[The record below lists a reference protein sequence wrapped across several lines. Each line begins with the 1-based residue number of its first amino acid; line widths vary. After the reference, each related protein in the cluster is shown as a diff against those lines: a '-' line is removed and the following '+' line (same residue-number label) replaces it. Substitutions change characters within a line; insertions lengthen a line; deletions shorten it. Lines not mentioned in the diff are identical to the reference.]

1 MKKGI
6 VLKLFM
12 LTTALCTLILVTIF
26 IGQTIFFKQY
36 YANRKV
42 NDIKTNIQSF
52 EKAYIKAG
60 DDAKVIQELEQN
72 FYQENA
78 TWITTLDSVGNI
90 KYANDFSIEIQ
101 LDPNE
106 NKIFSERSIHIP
118 LYSFINLEDIQRMKY
133 SLEQGSHIII
143 DGVQKGDIVVPAM
156 LTIKEKNVGLE
167 NKQLS
172 ERLYGPK
179 AVSSKESSQLYLAG
193 SIQNVQLPEGT
204 VGTNFIYGNRVLID
218 RIKQFQVDLLLN
230 QKSNDVTSTE
240 IMDYEENDIKYK
252 VLIKPTKD
260 AGGKT
265 NYIFAM
271 TSLQPVDEAVQ
282 MIKDYY
288 VYLII
293 FVLILI
299 VLISFYYSKKIA
311 KPLLQINDTT
321 KKIAGLDFSETIPIT
336 TKDEIGDLSQNINTL
351 SKALHSYIHQLQQD
365 IEKEKQLENTRKE
378 FIAGVSHELKTPLSI
393 MKSCISILEDGVASN
408 KKEYYF
414 KAMSKEVDK
423 MDMLI
428 IDMLELA
435 KFESGT
441 YKMEMDVFHIDEM
454 IDYICEQLTSDI
466 TAKQLHVHKQLSKI
480 EVVANQHRIEQVI
493 TNFITNAI
501 RYTPEQE
508 NIIISTIEENE
519 RVKVCVEN
527 KGAHIAP
534 EHLEKIWDRF
544 YRKEKQLEN
553 TRKEFIA
560 GVSHELKTPLS
571 IMKSC
576 ISILEDGVASNKKE
590 YYFKAMSKEVD
601 KMDML
606 IIDMLELAKFESGT
620 YKMEMDVF
628 HIDEMIDYICEQLTS
643 DITAKQLH
651 VHKQLSKIEVV
662 ANQHRIEQVITN
674 FITNAIRYTPEQENI
689 IISTIEENERVKVC
703 VENKGAH
710 IAPEHLEKIWDRFYR
725 GDTSRQRSKGG
736 TGLGLAIS
744 KNILELH
751 DAEYGVSNT
760 EDGVLFYFYLNK
772 NV

>member
-6 VLKLFM
+6 VLKLFL

-36 YANRKV
+36 YSNRKV

-60 DDAKVIQELEQN
+60 DDVKRIQELEQN
-72 FYQENA
+72 FYQDNA

-90 KYANDFSIEIQ
+90 KYASDFSLEIQ
-101 LDPNE
+101 LDPNG
-106 NKIFSERSIHIP
+106 NNTFSERLIQIP
-118 LYSFINLEDIQRMKY
+118 LYSFVNLEDIQRIKD
-133 SLEQGSHIII
+133 SLEQGNHIII
-143 DGVQKGDIVVPAM
+143 DGVQEGDAVVPAM

-179 AVSSKESSQLYLAG
+179 VASSKGNSQLYLAG
-193 SIQNVQLPEGT
+193 SIKKVQLPEGT
-204 VGTNFIYGNRVLID
+204 VGTNSIYGNRVLID
-218 RIKQFQVDLLLN
+218 RIKQFQVDLILN
-230 QKSNDVTSTE
+230 QKPNNITSTE
-240 IMDYEENDIKYK
+240 IVDYEENDIKYK
-252 VLIKPTKD
+252 LLIKPTID
-260 AGGKT
+260 ADGKV

-299 VLISFYYSKKIA
+299 VLISFYYSNKIA

-336 TKDEIGDLSQNINTL
+336 TKDEIGALSQNINTL
-351 SKALHSYIHQLQQD
+351 SKALHSYINQLQQD

-408 KKEYYF
+408 KKDYYF

-454 IDYICEQLTSDI
+454 IDYICEQLASDI

-480 EVVANQHRIEQVI
+480 EVVANPHRIEQVV

-501 RYTPEQE
+501 RYTPEHE

-534 EHLEKIWDRF
+534 EH
-544 YRKEKQLEN
+544 
-553 TRKEFIA
+553 
-560 GVSHELKTPLS
+560 V
-571 IMKSC
+571 
-576 ISILEDGVASNKKE
+576 
-590 YYFKAMSKEVD
+590 
-601 KMDML
+601 
-606 IIDMLELAKFESGT
+606 
-620 YKMEMDVF
+620 
-628 HIDEMIDYICEQLTS
+628 
-643 DITAKQLH
+643 
-651 VHKQLSKIEVV
+651 
-662 ANQHRIEQVITN
+662 
-674 FITNAIRYTPEQENI
+674 
-689 IISTIEENERVKVC
+689 
-703 VENKGAH
+703 
-710 IAPEHLEKIWDRFYR
+710 EKIWDRFYR

-751 DAEYGVSNT
+751 GAEYGVLNT
-760 EDGVLFYFYLNK
+760 EDGVLFFFYLNK

>member
-6 VLKLFM
+6 VLKLFI
-12 LTTALCTLILVTIF
+12 LTTALCTLILVTLF

-52 EKAYIKAG
+52 EKAYVKAG
-60 DDAKVIQELEQN
+60 DDAKAIQELEQN

-101 LDPNE
+101 LDPNK
-106 NKIFSERSIHIP
+106 NKRFSERSIHIP

-179 AVSSKESSQLYLAG
+179 AVSKESSQLYLAG
-193 SIQNVQLPEGT
+193 IIQNVQLPEGT

-218 RIKQFQVDLLLN
+218 RIKQFQVDLLLD
-230 QKSNDVTSTE
+230 QKFNDVNSTE

-252 VLIKPTKD
+252 LLIKPTKD
-260 AGGKT
+260 AEGKT

-321 KKIAGLDFSETIPIT
+321 KKIADLDFSETIPIT

-408 KKEYYF
+408 KKDYYF

-454 IDYICEQLTSDI
+454 IDYICEQLTLDI

-508 NIIISTIEENE
+508 NIIISTIEEN
-519 RVKVCVEN
+519 
-527 KGAHIAP
+527 G
-534 EHLEKIWDRF
+534 
-544 YRKEKQLEN
+544 
-553 TRKEFIA
+553 
-560 GVSHELKTPLS
+560 
-571 IMKSC
+571 
-576 ISILEDGVASNKKE
+576 
-590 YYFKAMSKEVD
+590 
-601 KMDML
+601 
-606 IIDMLELAKFESGT
+606 
-620 YKMEMDVF
+620 
-628 HIDEMIDYICEQLTS
+628 
-643 DITAKQLH
+643 
-651 VHKQLSKIEVV
+651 
-662 ANQHRIEQVITN
+662 
-674 FITNAIRYTPEQENI
+674 
-689 IISTIEENERVKVC
+689 RVKVC

-751 DAEYGVSNT
+751 DAEYGVLNT
-760 EDGVLFYFYLNK
+760 EDGVLFFFYLNK

>member
-52 EKAYIKAG
+52 EKAYIKVG

-299 VLISFYYSKKIA
+299 VLISFYYSKKYA

-435 KFESGT
+435 NFESGT

-466 TAKQLHVHKQLSKI
+466 TAKQL
-480 EVVANQHRIEQVI
+480 
-493 TNFITNAI
+493 
-501 RYTPEQE
+501 Y
-508 NIIISTIEENE
+508 
-519 RVKVCVEN
+519 
-527 KGAHIAP
+527 
-534 EHLEKIWDRF
+534 
-544 YRKEKQLEN
+544 
-553 TRKEFIA
+553 
-560 GVSHELKTPLS
+560 
-571 IMKSC
+571 
-576 ISILEDGVASNKKE
+576 
-590 YYFKAMSKEVD
+590 
-601 KMDML
+601 
-606 IIDMLELAKFESGT
+606 
-620 YKMEMDVF
+620 
-628 HIDEMIDYICEQLTS
+628 
-643 DITAKQLH
+643 

>member
-6 VLKLFM
+6 VLKLFI

-52 EKAYIKAG
+52 EKAYVKAE
-60 DDAKVIQELEQN
+60 DDAKTIQELEQN
-72 FYQENA
+72 FYQENM
-78 TWITTLDSVGNI
+78 TWITTLDKVGNI
-90 KYANDFSIEIQ
+90 KYTNDFSLEIQ
-101 LDPNE
+101 LDPNQ
-106 NKIFSERSIHIP
+106 NKTFSQRLIQIP
-118 LYSFINLEDIQRMKY
+118 LYSFLDLEDIQRVKY
-133 SLEQGSHIII
+133 SLEQNSHIII
-143 DGVQKGDIVVPAM
+143 DGVQEGDAVVPAI
-156 LTIKEKNVGLE
+156 LTIKEKNFGLE

-179 AVSSKESSQLYLAG
+179 AADSKERAQLYLVG
-193 SIQNVQLPEGT
+193 SIKKVQLPEGT
-204 VGTNFIYGNRVLID
+204 VGTNSIYGNRVFID
-218 RIKQFQVDLLLN
+218 RIKQFQVDLILN
-230 QKSNDVTSTE
+230 QQPNNITSTE
-240 IMDYEENDIKYK
+240 IVDYEENDIKYK
-252 VLIKPTKD
+252 LLIKPTVD
-260 AGGKT
+260 ADGRR

-288 VYLII
+288 IYLII

-321 KKIAGLDFSETIPIT
+321 KKIAGLDFSETIPIS

-351 SKALHSYIHQLQQD
+351 SKALHSYINQLQQD

-408 KKEYYF
+408 KKDYYF

-441 YKMEMDVFHIDEM
+441 YKMKMGVFHIDEM
-454 IDYICEQLTSDI
+454 IDYICNQLVSDI

-480 EVVANQHRIEQVI
+480 EVVANPHRIEQVI

-501 RYTPEQE
+501 RYTPEHE
-508 NIIISTIEENE
+508 NIIISTIEENK
-519 RVKVCVEN
+519 RAKVCVEN
-527 KGAHIAP
+527 KGAHI
-534 EHLEKIWDRF
+534 E
-544 YRKEKQLEN
+544 
-553 TRKEFIA
+553 
-560 GVSHELKTPLS
+560 
-571 IMKSC
+571 
-576 ISILEDGVASNKKE
+576 
-590 YYFKAMSKEVD
+590 
-601 KMDML
+601 
-606 IIDMLELAKFESGT
+606 
-620 YKMEMDVF
+620 
-628 HIDEMIDYICEQLTS
+628 
-643 DITAKQLH
+643 
-651 VHKQLSKIEVV
+651 
-662 ANQHRIEQVITN
+662 
-674 FITNAIRYTPEQENI
+674 
-689 IISTIEENERVKVC
+689 
-703 VENKGAH
+703 
-710 IAPEHLEKIWDRFYR
+710 PEHLEKIWDRFYR

-751 DAEYGVSNT
+751 GIEYGVLNT
-760 EDGVLFYFYLNK
+760 EDGVLFFFYLNK

>member
-6 VLKLFM
+6 VLKLFI

-26 IGQTIFFKQY
+26 MGQTIFFKQY

-52 EKAYIKAG
+52 EKAYVKAG

-106 NKIFSERSIHIP
+106 NKRFSERSIHIP

-179 AVSSKESSQLYLAG
+179 AVSSKEISQLYLAG
-193 SIQNVQLPEGT
+193 SIQNVQLPEGN
-204 VGTNFIYGNRVLID
+204 VGTTFIYGNRVLID
-218 RIKQFQVDLLLN
+218 RIKQFQVDLLLD
-230 QKSNDVTSTE
+230 QKFNDVTSTE
-240 IMDYEENDIKYK
+240 IRDYEENDIKYK
-252 VLIKPTKD
+252 LLIKLTKD
-260 AGGKT
+260 VEGKT

-351 SKALHSYIHQLQQD
+351 SKALHSHIHQLQQD
-365 IEKEKQLENTRKE
+365 IE
-378 FIAGVSHELKTPLSI
+378 
-393 MKSCISILEDGVASN
+393 
-408 KKEYYF
+408 
-414 KAMSKEVDK
+414 
-423 MDMLI
+423 
-428 IDMLELA
+428 
-435 KFESGT
+435 
-441 YKMEMDVFHIDEM
+441 
-454 IDYICEQLTSDI
+454 
-466 TAKQLHVHKQLSKI
+466 
-480 EVVANQHRIEQVI
+480 
-493 TNFITNAI
+493 
-501 RYTPEQE
+501 
-508 NIIISTIEENE
+508 
-519 RVKVCVEN
+519 
-527 KGAHIAP
+527 
-534 EHLEKIWDRF
+534 
-544 YRKEKQLEN
+544 KEKQLEN

-751 DAEYGVSNT
+751 GVKYGVLNT
-760 EDGVLFYFYLNK
+760 EDGVLFFFYLNK

>member
-6 VLKLFM
+6 VLKLFI

-42 NDIKTNIQSF
+42 NDIKINIQSF
-52 EKAYIKAG
+52 EKAYKKAG
-60 DDAKVIQELEQN
+60 DDAKAIQELEQN

-78 TWITTLDSVGNI
+78 TWIKTLDSAGNI
-90 KYANDFSIEIQ
+90 KYASDFSLDIQ
-101 LDPNE
+101 LDPSQ
-106 NKIFSERSIHIP
+106 NKLFSNKVISIP
-118 LYSFINLEDIQRMKY
+118 LYSLVNLEDIERIKD
-133 SLEQGSHIII
+133 SLKQGNHIII
-143 DGVQKGDIVVPAM
+143 DGVQEGDIVVPAM
-156 LTIKEKNVGLE
+156 LAMKEMNVRLE
-167 NKQLS
+167 NKKLS

-179 AVSSKESSQLYLAG
+179 AVSSKESSQLYLG
-193 SIQNVQLPEGT
+193 SIKNVQLPEGI
-204 VGTNFIYGNRVLID
+204 VGTNSIYGNRVFID
-218 RIKQFQVDLLLN
+218 RIKQFQVDLILN
-230 QKSNDVTSTE
+230 QKPNNITSTE
-240 IMDYEENDIKYK
+240 IVDYEENDIKYK
-252 VLIKPTKD
+252 LLIKPIID
-260 AGGKT
+260 ANGKT
-265 NYIFAM
+265 NYIFTM

-351 SKALHSYIHQLQQD
+351 SKALHSYINQLQQD

-378 FIAGVSHELKTPLSI
+378 FISGVSHELKTPLSI

-441 YKMEMDVFHIDEM
+441 YKMEMDAFHIDEM
-454 IDYICEQLTSDI
+454 IDYICEQLSSDI
-466 TAKQLHVHKQLSKI
+466 TAKQLHVHKHLSKI

-501 RYTPEQE
+501 RYTPENE
-508 NIIISTIEENE
+508 NIIVSVIEEKE
-519 RVKVCVEN
+519 RAKVCIEN

-534 EHLEKIWDRF
+534 EHL
-544 YRKEKQLEN
+544 
-553 TRKEFIA
+553 A
-560 GVSHELKTPLS
+560 
-571 IMKSC
+571 
-576 ISILEDGVASNKKE
+576 
-590 YYFKAMSKEVD
+590 
-601 KMDML
+601 
-606 IIDMLELAKFESGT
+606 
-620 YKMEMDVF
+620 
-628 HIDEMIDYICEQLTS
+628 
-643 DITAKQLH
+643 
-651 VHKQLSKIEVV
+651 
-662 ANQHRIEQVITN
+662 
-674 FITNAIRYTPEQENI
+674 
-689 IISTIEENERVKVC
+689 
-703 VENKGAH
+703 
-710 IAPEHLEKIWDRFYR
+710 KIWDRFYR

-751 DAEYGVSNT
+751 SVQYGVSNT
-760 EDGVLFYFYLNK
+760 EDGVLFFFYLNK
-772 NV
+772 SV

>member
-6 VLKLFM
+6 VLKLFI

-52 EKAYIKAG
+52 EKGYVKAG
-60 DDAKVIQELEQN
+60 DDAKAIQELEQN

-78 TWITTLDSVGNI
+78 TWITTLDRVGNI
-90 KYANDFSIEIQ
+90 KYANDFSVEIQ

-106 NKIFSERSIHIP
+106 DKRFSERSIHIP

-143 DGVQKGDIVVPAM
+143 DGVQKRDIVIPAM

-179 AVSSKESSQLYLAG
+179 AASSKESSQLYLAG
-193 SIQNVQLPEGT
+193 SIQKVQLPEGT

-218 RIKQFQVDLLLN
+218 RIKQFQVDLLLD
-230 QKSNDVTSTE
+230 QKFNEVTSTE
-240 IMDYEENDIKYK
+240 ILDYEENDIKYK
-252 VLIKPTKD
+252 LLIKPTID
-260 AGGKT
+260 AEGKT

-408 KKEYYF
+408 KKDYYF

-466 TAKQLHVHKQLSKI
+466 TAKQLYVHKQFSKI
-480 EVVANQHRIEQVI
+480 EVVANPNRIEQVI

-519 RVKVCVEN
+519 RVKVC
-527 KGAHIAP
+527 I
-534 EHLEKIWDRF
+534 
-544 YRKEKQLEN
+544 
-553 TRKEFIA
+553 
-560 GVSHELKTPLS
+560 
-571 IMKSC
+571 
-576 ISILEDGVASNKKE
+576 
-590 YYFKAMSKEVD
+590 
-601 KMDML
+601 
-606 IIDMLELAKFESGT
+606 
-620 YKMEMDVF
+620 
-628 HIDEMIDYICEQLTS
+628 
-643 DITAKQLH
+643 
-651 VHKQLSKIEVV
+651 
-662 ANQHRIEQVITN
+662 
-674 FITNAIRYTPEQENI
+674 
-689 IISTIEENERVKVC
+689 
-703 VENKGAH
+703 ENKGAH

>member
-6 VLKLFM
+6 VLKLFI
-12 LTTALCTLILVTIF
+12 LTTALCTLILITIF

-42 NDIKTNIQSF
+42 NDIKKNIQSF
-52 EKAYIKAG
+52 EKAYVKAG
-60 DDAKVIQELEQN
+60 NDVDAIQELEQN
-72 FYQENA
+72 FYQENT
-78 TWITTLDSVGNI
+78 TWVTTLDKIGNI
-90 KYANDFSIEIQ
+90 KYANEFSLEIQ
-101 LDPNE
+101 LDPNQ
-106 NKIFSERSIHIP
+106 NKTFSQRLIQIP
-118 LYSFINLEDIQRMKY
+118 LYSFIDLEDIQRVKY
-133 SLEQGSHIII
+133 SLEQDSHIII
-143 DGVQKGDIVVPAM
+143 DGVQEGDAVVPAM
-156 LTIKEKNVGLE
+156 LTIKEKNFGLE

-179 AVSSKESSQLYLAG
+179 AAYLKERAQLYLAG
-193 SIQNVQLPEGT
+193 SIKKVQLPEGT
-204 VGTNFIYGNRVLID
+204 VGTNSIYRNRVFID
-218 RIKQFQVDLLLN
+218 RIKQFQVDLILN
-230 QKSNDVTSTE
+230 QNPSNITSTE
-240 IMDYEENDIKYK
+240 IVDYEENDIKYK
-252 VLIKPTKD
+252 LLIKPTID
-260 AGGKT
+260 ADGKE

-288 VYLII
+288 IYLII

-351 SKALHSYIHQLQQD
+351 SKALHSYINQLQQD

-408 KKEYYF
+408 KKDYYF

-480 EVVANQHRIEQVI
+480 EVVANPHRIEQVI

-501 RYTPEQE
+501 RYTPEHE

-519 RVKVCVEN
+519 RVKVCIEN

-534 EHLEKIWDRF
+534 EHLEKIW
-544 YRKEKQLEN
+544 N
-553 TRKEFIA
+553 
-560 GVSHELKTPLS
+560 
-571 IMKSC
+571 
-576 ISILEDGVASNKKE
+576 
-590 YYFKAMSKEVD
+590 
-601 KMDML
+601 
-606 IIDMLELAKFESGT
+606 
-620 YKMEMDVF
+620 
-628 HIDEMIDYICEQLTS
+628 
-643 DITAKQLH
+643 
-651 VHKQLSKIEVV
+651 
-662 ANQHRIEQVITN
+662 
-674 FITNAIRYTPEQENI
+674 
-689 IISTIEENERVKVC
+689 
-703 VENKGAH
+703 
-710 IAPEHLEKIWDRFYR
+710 RFYR

-744 KNILELH
+744 RNILDLH
-751 DAEYGVSNT
+751 GVEYGVLNT
-760 EDGVLFYFYLNK
+760 EDGVLFFFYLNK
-772 NV
+772 DV

>member
-6 VLKLFM
+6 VLKLFI

-42 NDIKTNIQSF
+42 NDIKKNIQSF
-52 EKAYIKAG
+52 EKAYVKAG
-60 DDAKVIQELEQN
+60 DDVDAIQELEQN
-72 FYQENA
+72 FYQENT
-78 TWITTLDSVGNI
+78 TWVTTLDKVGNI
-90 KYANDFSIEIQ
+90 KYANDFSLEIQ
-101 LDPNE
+101 LDPNQ
-106 NKIFSERSIHIP
+106 NKTFSQRLIQIP
-118 LYSFINLEDIQRMKY
+118 LYSFIDLEDIQRVKY
-133 SLEQGSHIII
+133 SLEQDSHIII
-143 DGVQKGDIVVPAM
+143 DGVQERDAVVPAM
-156 LTIKEKNVGLE
+156 LTIKEKNFGLE

-179 AVSSKESSQLYLAG
+179 AAYSKERAQLYLAG
-193 SIQNVQLPEGT
+193 SIKKVQLPEGT
-204 VGTNFIYGNRVLID
+204 VGTNSIYRNRVFID
-218 RIKQFQVDLLLN
+218 RIKQFQVDLILN
-230 QKSNDVTSTE
+230 QNPSNITSTE
-240 IMDYEENDIKYK
+240 IVDYEENDIKYK
-252 VLIKPTKD
+252 LLIKPTID
-260 AGGKT
+260 ADGKE

-288 VYLII
+288 IYLIL

-351 SKALHSYIHQLQQD
+351 SKALHSYINQLQQD

-408 KKEYYF
+408 KKDYYF

-441 YKMEMDVFHIDEM
+441 YKMKMNVFHIDEM

-480 EVVANQHRIEQVI
+480 GVVANPHRIEQVI

-501 RYTPEQE
+501 RYTPEHE

-519 RVKVCVEN
+519 RVKVC
-527 KGAHIAP
+527 I
-534 EHLEKIWDRF
+534 
-544 YRKEKQLEN
+544 
-553 TRKEFIA
+553 
-560 GVSHELKTPLS
+560 
-571 IMKSC
+571 
-576 ISILEDGVASNKKE
+576 
-590 YYFKAMSKEVD
+590 
-601 KMDML
+601 
-606 IIDMLELAKFESGT
+606 
-620 YKMEMDVF
+620 
-628 HIDEMIDYICEQLTS
+628 
-643 DITAKQLH
+643 
-651 VHKQLSKIEVV
+651 
-662 ANQHRIEQVITN
+662 
-674 FITNAIRYTPEQENI
+674 
-689 IISTIEENERVKVC
+689 
-703 VENKGAH
+703 ENKGAH

-744 KNILELH
+744 KNILDLH
-751 DAEYGVSNT
+751 GVEYGVLNT
-760 EDGVLFYFYLNK
+760 KDGVLFFFYLNK
-772 NV
+772 DV

>member
-6 VLKLFM
+6 VLKLFI

-52 EKAYIKAG
+52 EKAYVKAG
-60 DDAKVIQELEQN
+60 DDAKAIQELEQN
-72 FYQENA
+72 FYQENT
-78 TWITTLDSVGNI
+78 TWITTLDSAGNI
-90 KYANDFSIEIQ
+90 KYANDFSLDIQ
-101 LDPNE
+101 LDPSR
-106 NKIFSERSIHIP
+106 NKLFSNKVISIP
-118 LYSFINLEDIQRMKY
+118 LYSLVNLEDIERLQAD
-133 SLEQGSHIII
+133 LEKGNHIII
-143 DGVQKGDIVVPAM
+143 DGVREGDAVIPAM

-179 AVSSKESSQLYLAG
+179 AESPKESSQLYLAG
-193 SIQNVQLPEGT
+193 SIKNVQLPEGT
-204 VGTNFIYGNRVLID
+204 VGTNSIYGNRVLID
-218 RIKQFQVDLLLN
+218 RIKQFQADLILN
-230 QKSNDVTSTE
+230 QKPNNITSTE

-252 VLIKPTKD
+252 LLVKPTKD
-260 AGGKT
+260 VNGKR

-288 VYLII
+288 IYLII

-321 KKIAGLDFSETIPIT
+321 RKIAGLDFSETIPIT

-351 SKALHSYIHQLQQD
+351 SKALHTYINQLQQD

-408 KKEYYF
+408 KKDYYF

-441 YKMEMDVFHIDEM
+441 YKMEMGVFHIDEM
-454 IDYICEQLTSDI
+454 IDYICEQLASDI

-480 EVVANQHRIEQVI
+480 EVVANPHRIEQVI

-508 NIIISTIEENE
+508 NIIVSTIVENE
-519 RVKVCVEN
+519 RVKVCIEN
-527 KGAHIAP
+527 KGAHI
-534 EHLEKIWDRF
+534 
-544 YRKEKQLEN
+544 
-553 TRKEFIA
+553 
-560 GVSHELKTPLS
+560 V
-571 IMKSC
+571 
-576 ISILEDGVASNKKE
+576 
-590 YYFKAMSKEVD
+590 
-601 KMDML
+601 
-606 IIDMLELAKFESGT
+606 
-620 YKMEMDVF
+620 
-628 HIDEMIDYICEQLTS
+628 
-643 DITAKQLH
+643 
-651 VHKQLSKIEVV
+651 
-662 ANQHRIEQVITN
+662 
-674 FITNAIRYTPEQENI
+674 
-689 IISTIEENERVKVC
+689 
-703 VENKGAH
+703 
-710 IAPEHLEKIWDRFYR
+710 PEHLEKIWDRFYR

-751 DAEYGVSNT
+751 DVEYGVLNT
-760 EDGVLFYFYLNK
+760 EDGVLFFFYLNK

>member
-6 VLKLFM
+6 VLKLFI
-12 LTTALCTLILVTIF
+12 LTTALCTLILITIF

-42 NDIKTNIQSF
+42 NDIKKNIQSF
-52 EKAYIKAG
+52 EKAYVKAG
-60 DDAKVIQELEQN
+60 NDVDAIQELEQN
-72 FYQENA
+72 FYQENT
-78 TWITTLDSVGNI
+78 TWVTTLDKIGNI
-90 KYANDFSIEIQ
+90 KYANEFSLEIQ
-101 LDPNE
+101 LDPNQ
-106 NKIFSERSIHIP
+106 NKTFSQRLIQIP
-118 LYSFINLEDIQRMKY
+118 LYSFIDLEDIQRVKY
-133 SLEQGSHIII
+133 SLEQDSHIII
-143 DGVQKGDIVVPAM
+143 DGVQEGDAVVPAM
-156 LTIKEKNVGLE
+156 LTIKEKNFGLE

-179 AVSSKESSQLYLAG
+179 AAYLKERAQLYLAG
-193 SIQNVQLPEGT
+193 SIKKVQLPEGT
-204 VGTNFIYGNRVLID
+204 VGTNSIYRNRVFID
-218 RIKQFQVDLLLN
+218 RIKQFQVDLILN
-230 QKSNDVTSTE
+230 QNPSNITSTE
-240 IMDYEENDIKYK
+240 IVDYEENDIKYK
-252 VLIKPTKD
+252 LLIKPTID
-260 AGGKT
+260 ADGKE

-288 VYLII
+288 IYLII

-351 SKALHSYIHQLQQD
+351 SKALHSYINQLQQD

-408 KKEYYF
+408 KKDYYF

-480 EVVANQHRIEQVI
+480 EVVANPHRIEQVI

-501 RYTPEQE
+501 RYTPEHE

-519 RVKVCVEN
+519 RVKVC
-527 KGAHIAP
+527 I
-534 EHLEKIWDRF
+534 
-544 YRKEKQLEN
+544 
-553 TRKEFIA
+553 
-560 GVSHELKTPLS
+560 
-571 IMKSC
+571 
-576 ISILEDGVASNKKE
+576 
-590 YYFKAMSKEVD
+590 
-601 KMDML
+601 
-606 IIDMLELAKFESGT
+606 
-620 YKMEMDVF
+620 
-628 HIDEMIDYICEQLTS
+628 
-643 DITAKQLH
+643 
-651 VHKQLSKIEVV
+651 
-662 ANQHRIEQVITN
+662 
-674 FITNAIRYTPEQENI
+674 
-689 IISTIEENERVKVC
+689 
-703 VENKGAH
+703 ENKGAH

-744 KNILELH
+744 RNILDLH
-751 DAEYGVSNT
+751 GVEYGVLNT
-760 EDGVLFYFYLNK
+760 EDGVLFFFYLNK
-772 NV
+772 DV

>member
-6 VLKLFM
+6 VLKLFI

-42 NDIKTNIQSF
+42 NDIKKNIQSF
-52 EKAYIKAG
+52 EKAYVKAG
-60 DDAKVIQELEQN
+60 DDVDAIQELEQN
-72 FYQENA
+72 FYQENT
-78 TWITTLDSVGNI
+78 TWVTTLDKVGNI
-90 KYANDFSIEIQ
+90 KYANDFSLEIQ
-101 LDPNE
+101 LDPNQ
-106 NKIFSERSIHIP
+106 NKTFSQRLIQIP
-118 LYSFINLEDIQRMKY
+118 LYSFIDLEDIQRVKY
-133 SLEQGSHIII
+133 SLEQDSHIII
-143 DGVQKGDIVVPAM
+143 DGVQEGDAVVPAM
-156 LTIKEKNVGLE
+156 LTIKEKNFGLE

-179 AVSSKESSQLYLAG
+179 AAYSKERAQLYLAG
-193 SIQNVQLPEGT
+193 SIKKVQLPEGT
-204 VGTNFIYGNRVLID
+204 VGTNSIYRNRVFID
-218 RIKQFQVDLLLN
+218 RIKQFQVDLIFN
-230 QKSNDVTSTE
+230 QNLSNITSTE
-240 IMDYEENDIKYK
+240 IVDYEENDIKYK
-252 VLIKPTKD
+252 LLIKPTID
-260 AGGKT
+260 ADGKG

-288 VYLII
+288 IYLII

-299 VLISFYYSKKIA
+299 VLISLYYSKKIA

-351 SKALHSYIHQLQQD
+351 SKALHSYINQLQQD

-408 KKEYYF
+408 KKDYYF

-441 YKMEMDVFHIDEM
+441 YKMKMNVFHIDEM

-466 TAKQLHVHKQLSKI
+466 TAKQLHVHKQIFKI
-480 EVVANQHRIEQVI
+480 GVVANPHRIEQVI

-501 RYTPEQE
+501 RYTPEHE

-519 RVKVCVEN
+519 RVKVC
-527 KGAHIAP
+527 I
-534 EHLEKIWDRF
+534 
-544 YRKEKQLEN
+544 
-553 TRKEFIA
+553 
-560 GVSHELKTPLS
+560 
-571 IMKSC
+571 
-576 ISILEDGVASNKKE
+576 
-590 YYFKAMSKEVD
+590 
-601 KMDML
+601 
-606 IIDMLELAKFESGT
+606 
-620 YKMEMDVF
+620 
-628 HIDEMIDYICEQLTS
+628 
-643 DITAKQLH
+643 
-651 VHKQLSKIEVV
+651 
-662 ANQHRIEQVITN
+662 
-674 FITNAIRYTPEQENI
+674 
-689 IISTIEENERVKVC
+689 
-703 VENKGAH
+703 ENKGAH

-744 KNILELH
+744 KNILDLH
-751 DAEYGVSNT
+751 GVEYGVLNT
-760 EDGVLFYFYLNK
+760 EDGVLFFFYLNK
-772 NV
+772 DV

>member
-6 VLKLFM
+6 VLKLFL

-36 YANRKV
+36 YSNRKV

-60 DDAKVIQELEQN
+60 DDVKRIQELEQN
-72 FYQENA
+72 FYQDNA

-90 KYANDFSIEIQ
+90 KYASDFSLEIQ
-101 LDPNE
+101 LDPNG
-106 NKIFSERSIHIP
+106 NNTFSERLIQIP
-118 LYSFINLEDIQRMKY
+118 LYSFVNLEDIERIKD
-133 SLEQGSHIII
+133 SLEQGNHIII
-143 DGVQKGDIVVPAM
+143 DGVQEGDAVVPAM

-179 AVSSKESSQLYLAG
+179 VASSKGNSQLYLAG
-193 SIQNVQLPEGT
+193 SIKKVQLPEGT
-204 VGTNFIYGNRVLID
+204 VGTNSIYANRVLID
-218 RIKQFQVDLLLN
+218 RIKQFQVDLILN
-230 QKSNDVTSTE
+230 QKPNNITSTE
-240 IMDYEENDIKYK
+240 IVDYEENDIKYK
-252 VLIKPTKD
+252 LLIKPTID
-260 AGGKT
+260 ADGKV

-299 VLISFYYSKKIA
+299 VLISFYYSNKIA

-336 TKDEIGDLSQNINTL
+336 TKDEIGALSQNINTL
-351 SKALHSYIHQLQQD
+351 SKALHSYINQLQQD

-408 KKEYYF
+408 KKDYYF

-454 IDYICEQLTSDI
+454 IDYICEQLASDI

-480 EVVANQHRIEQVI
+480 EVVANPHRIEQVV

-501 RYTPEQE
+501 RYTPEHE

-527 KGAHIAP
+527 KGAHI
-534 EHLEKIWDRF
+534 
-544 YRKEKQLEN
+544 
-553 TRKEFIA
+553 
-560 GVSHELKTPLS
+560 V
-571 IMKSC
+571 
-576 ISILEDGVASNKKE
+576 
-590 YYFKAMSKEVD
+590 
-601 KMDML
+601 
-606 IIDMLELAKFESGT
+606 
-620 YKMEMDVF
+620 
-628 HIDEMIDYICEQLTS
+628 
-643 DITAKQLH
+643 
-651 VHKQLSKIEVV
+651 
-662 ANQHRIEQVITN
+662 
-674 FITNAIRYTPEQENI
+674 
-689 IISTIEENERVKVC
+689 
-703 VENKGAH
+703 
-710 IAPEHLEKIWDRFYR
+710 PEHLEKIWDRFYR

-751 DAEYGVSNT
+751 GVKYGVLNT
-760 EDGVLFYFYLNK
+760 EDGVLFFFYLNK

>member
-6 VLKLFM
+6 VLKLFI

-52 EKAYIKAG
+52 EKAYVKAG
-60 DDAKVIQELEQN
+60 DDAKAIQELEQN

-106 NKIFSERSIHIP
+106 NKRFSERFIHIP

-179 AVSSKESSQLYLAG
+179 AVSKESSQLYLAG
-193 SIQNVQLPEGT
+193 IIQNVQLPEGT

-218 RIKQFQVDLLLN
+218 RIKQFQVDLLLD
-230 QKSNDVTSTE
+230 QKFNDVNSTE

-252 VLIKPTKD
+252 LLIKPTKD
-260 AGGKT
+260 AEGKT

-321 KKIAGLDFSETIPIT
+321 KKIADLDFSETIPIT

-408 KKEYYF
+408 KKDYYF

-454 IDYICEQLTSDI
+454 IDYICEQLTLDI

-508 NIIISTIEENE
+508 NIIISTIEEN
-519 RVKVCVEN
+519 
-527 KGAHIAP
+527 G
-534 EHLEKIWDRF
+534 
-544 YRKEKQLEN
+544 
-553 TRKEFIA
+553 
-560 GVSHELKTPLS
+560 
-571 IMKSC
+571 
-576 ISILEDGVASNKKE
+576 
-590 YYFKAMSKEVD
+590 
-601 KMDML
+601 
-606 IIDMLELAKFESGT
+606 
-620 YKMEMDVF
+620 
-628 HIDEMIDYICEQLTS
+628 
-643 DITAKQLH
+643 
-651 VHKQLSKIEVV
+651 
-662 ANQHRIEQVITN
+662 
-674 FITNAIRYTPEQENI
+674 
-689 IISTIEENERVKVC
+689 RVKVC

-751 DAEYGVSNT
+751 DAEYGVLNT
-760 EDGVLFYFYLNK
+760 EDGVLFFFYLNK

>member
-6 VLKLFM
+6 VLKLFI

-36 YANRKV
+36 YSNRKV

-60 DDAKVIQELEQN
+60 DDVKRIQELEQN
-72 FYQENA
+72 FYQDNA
-78 TWITTLDSVGNI
+78 TWITTLDNVGNI
-90 KYANDFSIEIQ
+90 KYANDFSLEIQ

-106 NKIFSERSIHIP
+106 NKTFSERSIQIP
-118 LYSFINLEDIQRMKY
+118 LYSFINLEDIQRIKY
-133 SLEQGSHIII
+133 SLEQGNHIII

-172 ERLYGPK
+172 EMLYGQK
-179 AVSSKESSQLYLAG
+179 NASSKESSQLYLAG
-193 SIQNVQLPEGT
+193 SIKNVQLPEGT
-204 VGTNFIYGNRVLID
+204 VGTNSIYGNRVLID
-218 RIKQFQVDLLLN
+218 RIKQFQVDLILN
-230 QKSNDVTSTE
+230 QKPNNITSTE
-240 IMDYEENDIKYK
+240 TVDYEENDIKYK
-252 VLIKPTKD
+252 LLIKPTKD
-260 AGGKT
+260 ADGKIS
-265 NYIFAM
+265 YIFAM

-299 VLISFYYSKKIA
+299 VLISFYYSNKIA

-336 TKDEIGDLSQNINTL
+336 TKDEIGALSQNINTL
-351 SKALHSYIHQLQQD
+351 SKALHSYINQLQQD

-408 KKEYYF
+408 KKDYYF

-480 EVVANQHRIEQVI
+480 EVVANPHRIEQVV

-501 RYTPEQE
+501 RYTPEHE
-508 NIIISTIEENE
+508 DIIISTIEENE
-519 RVKVCVEN
+519 R
-527 KGAHIAP
+527 I
-534 EHLEKIWDRF
+534 
-544 YRKEKQLEN
+544 
-553 TRKEFIA
+553 
-560 GVSHELKTPLS
+560 
-571 IMKSC
+571 
-576 ISILEDGVASNKKE
+576 
-590 YYFKAMSKEVD
+590 
-601 KMDML
+601 
-606 IIDMLELAKFESGT
+606 
-620 YKMEMDVF
+620 
-628 HIDEMIDYICEQLTS
+628 
-643 DITAKQLH
+643 
-651 VHKQLSKIEVV
+651 
-662 ANQHRIEQVITN
+662 
-674 FITNAIRYTPEQENI
+674 
-689 IISTIEENERVKVC
+689 KVC

-751 DAEYGVSNT
+751 GAEYGVSNT
-760 EDGVLFYFYLNK
+760 EDGVLFFFYLNK

>member
-6 VLKLFM
+6 VLKLFI

-36 YANRKV
+36 YSNRKV

-60 DDAKVIQELEQN
+60 DDAKRIQELEQN
-72 FYQENA
+72 FYQDNA

-90 KYANDFSIEIQ
+90 KYANDFSLEIQ

-106 NKIFSERSIHIP
+106 NKTFSERLIQIP
-118 LYSFINLEDIQRMKY
+118 LYSFINLEDIQRIKY
-133 SLEQGSHIII
+133 SLEQGNHIII

-172 ERLYGPK
+172 EMLYGQK
-179 AVSSKESSQLYLAG
+179 NASSKESSQLYLAG
-193 SIQNVQLPEGT
+193 SIKNVQLPEGT
-204 VGTNFIYGNRVLID
+204 VGTNSIYGNRVLID
-218 RIKQFQVDLLLN
+218 RIKQFQVDLILN
-230 QKSNDVTSTE
+230 QKPNNITSTE
-240 IMDYEENDIKYK
+240 TVDYEENDIKYK
-252 VLIKPTKD
+252 LLIKPTID
-260 AGGKT
+260 ADGKV

-288 VYLII
+288 VYLIL

-408 KKEYYF
+408 KKDYYF

-480 EVVANQHRIEQVI
+480 EVVANPHRIEQVV

-501 RYTPEQE
+501 RYTPEHE
-508 NIIISTIEENE
+508 DIIISTIEENE

-527 KGAHIAP
+527 KGAHI
-534 EHLEKIWDRF
+534 
-544 YRKEKQLEN
+544 
-553 TRKEFIA
+553 
-560 GVSHELKTPLS
+560 EL
-571 IMKSC
+571 
-576 ISILEDGVASNKKE
+576 
-590 YYFKAMSKEVD
+590 
-601 KMDML
+601 
-606 IIDMLELAKFESGT
+606 
-620 YKMEMDVF
+620 
-628 HIDEMIDYICEQLTS
+628 
-643 DITAKQLH
+643 
-651 VHKQLSKIEVV
+651 
-662 ANQHRIEQVITN
+662 
-674 FITNAIRYTPEQENI
+674 
-689 IISTIEENERVKVC
+689 
-703 VENKGAH
+703 
-710 IAPEHLEKIWDRFYR
+710 EHLEKIWDRFYR

-751 DAEYGVSNT
+751 EAEYGVLNT
-760 EDGVLFYFYLNK
+760 EDGVLFFFYLNK

>member
-6 VLKLFM
+6 VLKLFI

-36 YANRKV
+36 YSNRKV

-60 DDAKVIQELEQN
+60 DDAKRIQELEQN
-72 FYQENA
+72 FYQDNA
-78 TWITTLDSVGNI
+78 TWITTLDRVGNI
-90 KYANDFSIEIQ
+90 KYASDFSLEIQ
-101 LDPNE
+101 LDPNG
-106 NKIFSERSIHIP
+106 NNTFSERLIQIP
-118 LYSFINLEDIQRMKY
+118 LYSFVNLEDIQRIKD

-143 DGVQKGDIVVPAM
+143 DGVQEGDAVVPAM
-156 LTIKEKNVGLE
+156 LTIKEKNIGLE

-172 ERLYGPK
+172 EKLYGPK
-179 AVSSKESSQLYLAG
+179 VASSKGNSQLYLAG
-193 SIQNVQLPEGT
+193 SIKNVQLPEGT
-204 VGTNFIYGNRVLID
+204 VGTNSIYGNRVLID
-218 RIKQFQVDLLLN
+218 RIKQFQVDLILN
-230 QKSNDVTSTE
+230 QKQNNITSTE
-240 IMDYEENDIKYK
+240 IVDYEENDIKYK
-252 VLIKPTKD
+252 LLIKPTID
-260 AGGKT
+260 ADGKV

-299 VLISFYYSKKIA
+299 VLISFYYSNKIA

-336 TKDEIGDLSQNINTL
+336 TKDEIGALSQNINTL
-351 SKALHSYIHQLQQD
+351 SKALHSYINQLQQD

-480 EVVANQHRIEQVI
+480 EVVANPHRIEQV
-493 TNFITNAI
+493 
-501 RYTPEQE
+501 
-508 NIIISTIEENE
+508 
-519 RVKVCVEN
+519 V
-527 KGAHIAP
+527 
-534 EHLEKIWDRF
+534 
-544 YRKEKQLEN
+544 
-553 TRKEFIA
+553 
-560 GVSHELKTPLS
+560 
-571 IMKSC
+571 
-576 ISILEDGVASNKKE
+576 
-590 YYFKAMSKEVD
+590 
-601 KMDML
+601 
-606 IIDMLELAKFESGT
+606 
-620 YKMEMDVF
+620 
-628 HIDEMIDYICEQLTS
+628 
-643 DITAKQLH
+643 
-651 VHKQLSKIEVV
+651 
-662 ANQHRIEQVITN
+662 TN

-751 DAEYGVSNT
+751 GAEYGVSNT
-760 EDGVLFYFYLNK
+760 EDGVLFFFYLNK